1 MFGNFYKFIKNEEY
15 NRSTAQ
21 GPQHQRS
28 KSNDRHSRNKSKD
41 YAPKQTYDIEEH
53 GYNKSGQIED
63 ESEEQNSQ
71 EKGYWHKNEDS
82 ETEDPR
88 APYKQVKHIFEIKV
102 KELKNIPVLNKFI
115 CQS

>member
-21 GPQHQRS
+21 GPQSQHKRQ
-28 KSNDRHSRNKSKD
+28 KSKGRGEP

-53 GYNKSGQIED
+53 GYNKNGNFSNEED
-63 ESEEQNSQ
+63 SEEKQKQ
-71 EKGYWHKNEDS
+71 EKGYWHKNDDS

-115 CQS
+115 C